1 MKLLADVRRI
11 FNRRGF
17 SGTSFR
23 AVASE
28 LGISPGHLH
37 YHFRTKEL
45 ALEALFQ
52 EIVDATEGMFV
63 SGVDSASLPK
73 AWFRLQHEYLFFF
86 RELPA
91 ILLQHPTLRRRYR
104 EIAKKRVGQFQTL
117 LPNLSAAGLIIAE
130 PESGFFDRFAL
141 LLWHHC
147 NSALSLLPP
156 EDTAIDQAESMLYT
170 LLLPV
175 LTENGRARLRT
186 RQGNQ

>member
-1 MKLLADVRRI
+1 V
-11 FNRRGF
+11 
-17 SGTSFR
+17 
-23 AVASE
+23 
-28 LGISPGHLH
+28 
-37 YHFRTKEL
+37 
-45 ALEALFQ
+45 
-52 EIVDATEGMFV
+52 
-63 SGVDSASLPK
+63 
-73 AWFRLQHEYLFFF
+73 FFF

-117 LPNLSAAGLIIAE
+117 LPNLSAAGLVIAE

-156 EDTAIDQAESMLYT
+156 EDTAIAQAETMPYT

-175 LTENGRARLRT
+175 LTENGRALLRT
-186 RQGNQ
+186 VQGNQ